1 MVGYNAYYS
10 NVSPGKSLKVDADD
24 LIPCIL
30 EPELTDKAL
39 RQNWAR
45 LIQKMHEGD
54 PLICAKCSGKMKVIA
69 VIEDAQ
75 IIKKIINHLDLWD
88 AKRKPPPRANAP
100 PPEAFIISDDS
111 PAPCVD
117 DYLTD
122 PDYPAEAYL

>member
-1 MVGYNAYYS
+1 MVRYYGFYS
-10 NVSPGKSLKVDADD
+10 NVSRGKRKKAAADD

-45 LIQKMHEGD
+45 LIQKIYEFD

-75 IIKKIINHLDLWD
+75 IIKKILKYLDLWD
-88 AKRKPPPRANAP
+88 VKRKPPPRANVYP
-100 PPEAFIISDDS
+100 PLEG
-111 PAPCVD
+111 PAS
-117 DYLTD
+117 
-122 PDYPAEAYL
+122 